1 MKTVICGYGRMGH
14 EVARVLERR
23 GHEIVARID
32 PHSDAADHDR
42 PNAGNLA
49 HADVV
54 IEFADGASVLEN
66 ARAYAAAG
74 VPAVVGTTGWT
85 GDFDAVREVVAEA
98 GIGYLIGA
106 NFSIGANLFMKIVT
120 DAARLVNRIP
130 DYDLL
135 LHEAHHKHKK
145 DSPSGTAL
153 TLATKIL
160 DQVDRK
166 DTLVTEVL
174 HRAIEENELQVS
186 SVRGGSIPGTH
197 RLTLDSEADTIEIS
211 HVARS
216 RGGFALGAVMAAEW
230 VRERSGFLTVDDF
243 LAELLT

>member
-1 MKTVICGYGRMGH
+1 MGQ
-14 EVARVLERR
+14 EVERVLERR

-32 PHSDAADHDR
+32 PQSDAADYDR
-42 PNAGNLA
+42 PNAENLA
-49 HADVV
+49 GADVV
-54 IEFADGASVLEN
+54 IEFADGASVMGN
-66 ARAYAAAG
+66 AQAYAAAA
-74 VPAVVGTTGWT
+74 VPAVVGTTGWE
-85 GDFDAVREVVAEA
+85 GEFNAVREIVVKAN
-98 GIGYLIGA
+98 IGYLIGA
-106 NFSIGANLFMKIVT
+106 NFSIGANLFMKIVS
-120 DAARLVNRIP
+120 DAARLVNLIP

-135 LHEAHHKHKK
+135 IQEAHHKHKK

-166 DTLVTEVL
+166 DALVTEML
-174 HRAIEENELQVS
+174 HRPIEENELQVS
-186 SVRGGSIPGTH
+186 SVRGGSVPGTH

-211 HVARS
+211 HVARN

-243 LAELLT
+243 LADLLT

>member
-1 MKTVICGYGRMGH
+1 MRTAICGYGRMGH
-14 EVARVLERR
+14 EVERVLERR
-23 GHEIVARID
+23 GHDIVARID
-32 PHSDAADHDR
+32 PGSEAADHDR
-42 PNAGNLA
+42 PTADNLTN
-49 HADVV
+49 ADVV
-54 IEFADGASVLEN
+54 IEFADGDSVLRN
-66 ARAYAAAG
+66 ARAYAEAA
-74 VPAVVGTTGWT
+74 VPAVVGTTGWE
-85 GDFDAVREVVAEA
+85 GDFAEVRKTVTNA

-135 LHEAHHKHKK
+135 IHEAHHKHKK

-153 TLATKIL
+153 TLATRIL

-174 HRAIEENELQVS
+174 HRAIQENELQIS

-211 HVARS
+211 QVARN

-243 LAELLT
+243 LADLLS

>member
-14 EVARVLERR
+14 EVERALQRR

-32 PHSDAADHDR
+32 PRSEAADHDR
-42 PNAGNLA
+42 PNAENLSG
-49 HADVV
+49 ADVV
-54 IEFADGASVLEN
+54 IEFADGASVMGN
-66 ARAYAAAG
+66 AQAYAAAA
-74 VPAVVGTTGWT
+74 VPAVVGTTGWE
-85 GDFDAVREVVAEA
+85 GEFDAVREIVAKA

-120 DAARLVNRIP
+120 DAARLVNLIP

-135 LHEAHHKHKK
+135 IQEAHHKHKK

-166 DTLVTEVL
+166 NTLVTEVL
-174 HRAIEENELQVS
+174 HRPIEENELQVS
-186 SVRGGSIPGTH
+186 SVRGGSVPGTH
-197 RLTLDSEADTIEIS
+197 RLTLDSEADSIEIG
-211 HVARS
+211 HVARN

-243 LAELLT
+243 LADLLT

>member
-14 EVARVLERR
+14 EVERILQGR
-23 GHEIVARID
+23 EHEILARID
-32 PHSDAADHDR
+32 AQPGVGDRDTVDAA
-42 PNAGNLA
+42 ALEG
-49 HADVV
+49 ADVV
-54 IEFADGASVLEN
+54 IEFADGASVLAN
-66 ARAYAAAG
+66 ARAYAEAG
-74 VPAVVGTTGWT
+74 VAAVVGTTGWE
-85 GDFDAVREVVAEA
+85 GEFDAVKDTVTKG

-106 NFSIGANLFMKIVT
+106 NFSIGANLFMKIAVE
-120 DAARLVNRIP
+120 AARLVNRIP

-135 LHEAHHKHKK
+135 IHEAHHRNKK

-160 DQVDRK
+160 EQVERK

-174 HRAIEENELQVS
+174 HRSIGESELQVS

-197 RLTLDSEADTIEIS
+197 RLTLDSAADTIEIS
-211 HVARS
+211 HVART

-230 VRERSGFLTVDDF
+230 LRERTGFLTVDDF
-243 LAELLT
+243 LSDLLT

>member
-1 MKTVICGYGRMGH
+1 MGH
-14 EVARVLERR
+14 EVERVLERR

-32 PHSDAADHDR
+32 PQSEAADHDQ
-42 PNAGNLA
+42 PNADNISN
-49 HADVV
+49 ADVV
-54 IEFADGASVLEN
+54 IEFAHGASVLRN
-66 ARAYAAAG
+66 AQAYAAAG
-74 VPAVVGTTGWT
+74 VPAVVGTTGWE
-85 GDFDAVREVVAEA
+85 GDFDAVRKTVTDA

-230 VRERSGFLTVDDF
+230 VRERSGLLTVDDF
-243 LAELLT
+243 LSDLLT